1 MAPTVPQLRTLLAVV
16 DTGSFTAAAQAL
28 SVSQSAVSRTLRALE
43 DDIGGLL
50 LDRDRANAPTALAA
64 DVLPHARAAVA
75 ALDALSARVRAR
87 SGVPVGRIRLGT
99 VPTVMQGLLPELLSA
114 WQARL
119 PKVEVSLFE
128 GDDEEIPEWLET
140 GIVDAGILVDPPA
153 DPPGSLLVG
162 EDEYRAIVRR
172 DHPYADES
180 SIPLEELLEDGLITS
195 MGGCETQVRR
205 IHRIAGVPFTSRQQ
219 VRELAT
225 LITMVHEGMGVA
237 IMPGLGEGLLPPA
250 LRMVRL
256 EPTVSR
262 RLVLTG
268 PSTRAWSPIA
278 EALVSALR
286 AE

>member
-16 DTGSFTAAAQAL
+16 DTGSFTAAAQTL

-43 DDIGGLL
+43 DDLGGLL

-75 ALDALSARVRAR
+75 ALDSLSARVKAR

-99 VPTVMQGLLPELLSA
+99 VPTVLQGLLPGLLST

-119 PKVEVSLFE
+119 PKVEISLFE
-128 GDDEEIPEWLET
+128 GDDDEIPEWLET
-140 GIVDAGILVDPPA
+140 GIVDVGILVDPPA

-172 DHPYADES
+172 DHPYAEET
-180 SIPLEELLEDGLITS
+180 SIPLEELLEDTLITS
-195 MGGCETQVRR
+195 TGGCETQVRR
-205 IHRIAGVPFTSRQQ
+205 IHQIAGVPFTSRQQ

-225 LITMVHEGMGVA
+225 LITMVHEGMGAA
-237 IMPGLGEGLLPPA
+237 IMPGFGEGLLPPA

-278 EALVSALR
+278 EALVGSLR
-286 AE
+286 AG